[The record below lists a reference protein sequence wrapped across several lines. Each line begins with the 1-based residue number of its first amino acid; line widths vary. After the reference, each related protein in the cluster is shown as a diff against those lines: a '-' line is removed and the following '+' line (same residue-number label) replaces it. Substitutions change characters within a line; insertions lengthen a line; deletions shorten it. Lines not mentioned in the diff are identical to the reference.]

1 MSIPEKKIFRGRGA
15 PKGHVGN
22 PTGANQWVARKGE
35 GAFPKMFAVRISEE
49 TWLQMQ
55 RLPAPVRARA
65 VREWIDRGL
74 AEFDFEDEPLARR
87 LDAGE

>member
-1 MSIPEKKIFRGRGA
+1 MGT
-15 PKGHVGN
+15 

-35 GAFPKMFAVRISEE
+35 GAFPQMFAVRISEE
-49 TWLQMQ
+49 TWLLLQ
-55 RLPAPVRARA
+55 RLSAPVRARA
-65 VREWIDRGL
+65 VREWIYRGL